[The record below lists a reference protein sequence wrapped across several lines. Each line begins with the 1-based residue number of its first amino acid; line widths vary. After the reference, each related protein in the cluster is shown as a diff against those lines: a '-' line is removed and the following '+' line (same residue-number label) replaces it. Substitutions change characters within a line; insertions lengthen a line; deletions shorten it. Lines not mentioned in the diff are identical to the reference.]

1 MCWSTELRL
10 SASVTRYGVLVM
22 FYISLMISRA
32 MILQLNLAEKLLDNP
47 LWMRTGQSTK
57 DADTILK
64 VFRNIS
70 SLCEVFQVS
79 DSNY

>member
-1 MCWSTELRL
+1 
-10 SASVTRYGVLVM
+10 
-22 FYISLMISRA
+22 MISRA
-32 MILQLNLAEKLLDNP
+32 MILQLNLAENLLDNS

-79 DSNY
+79 FSNY